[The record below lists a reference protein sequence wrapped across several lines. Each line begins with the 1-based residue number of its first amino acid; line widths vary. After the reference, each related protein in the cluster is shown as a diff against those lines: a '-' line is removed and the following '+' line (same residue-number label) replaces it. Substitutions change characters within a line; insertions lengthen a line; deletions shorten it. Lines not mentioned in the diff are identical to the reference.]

1 MNIGDWMYF
10 PNMGAYTLAAA
21 SKFNGFK
28 QPKVVY
34 MCRRKYTDSVLAE
47 KIESVTT
54 KKAVI
59 FMPPESCLSHTAANA
74 C

>member
-34 MCRRKYTDSVLAE
+34 MCRRKFTDSILAE
-47 KIESVTT
+47 NIESVTM
-54 KKAVI
+54 KKSLAFITENV
-59 FMPPESCLSHTAANA
+59 LSNTAANK